1 MAKDLFVDIKFYWP
15 SLHVSAKKKKKKKK
29 KAGYLPHSFVDFNGP
44 RARLERKNE
53 AIAIPSNLDPRS
65 LVKNDIFSLPY
76 LVGQ

>member
-15 SLHVSAKKKKKKKK
+15 SLHVSVKKKKKKKK

-65 LVKNDIFSLPY
+65 LVKSDIFSLPY

>member
-1 MAKDLFVDIKFYWP
+1 MAKDLFVDIKFYCP
-15 SLHVSAKKKKKKKK
+15 SLHCSVKKKKKKKK
-29 KAGYLPHSFVDFNGP
+29 KAGYLPDSFEDFNGP

-65 LVKNDIFSLPY
+65 LVKKDIFSLPY

>member
-15 SLHVSAKKKKKKKK
+15 SLHVSVKKKKKKKK

>member
-15 SLHVSAKKKKKKKK
+15 SLHVSVKKKKKKKK

-65 LVKNDIFSLPY
+65 LVNSDIFSLPY

>member
-15 SLHVSAKKKKKKKK
+15 SLHVSVKKKKKKKK

-53 AIAIPSNLDPRS
+53 AIAIPTNLDPRS
-65 LVKNDIFSLPY
+65 LVNSDIFSLPY

>member
-15 SLHVSAKKKKKKKK
+15 SLHVSVTKKKKKKK

>member
-15 SLHVSAKKKKKKKK
+15 SLPVSVKKKKKKKK

>member
-15 SLHVSAKKKKKKKK
+15 SLHVSVKKKKKKK

-65 LVKNDIFSLPY
+65 LVNSDIFSLPY

>member
-15 SLHVSAKKKKKKKK
+15 SLHVSVKKKKKKKK

-76 LVGQ
+76 LAGQ

>member
-1 MAKDLFVDIKFYWP
+1 MAKDLSVDIKVYCP
-15 SLHVSAKKKKKKKK
+15 SLHCSVKKKKKKKK
-29 KAGYLPHSFVDFNGP
+29 KTGYLPHSFVDFNGP

-65 LVKNDIFSLPY
+65 LVKKDIFSLPY